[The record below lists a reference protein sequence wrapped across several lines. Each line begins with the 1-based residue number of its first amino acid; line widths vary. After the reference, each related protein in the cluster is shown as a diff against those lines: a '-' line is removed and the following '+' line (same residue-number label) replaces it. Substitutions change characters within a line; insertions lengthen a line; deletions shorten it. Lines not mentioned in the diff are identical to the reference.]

1 MSPGERVDRW
11 LRIHADAER
20 VVAPFLGQIMTPERM
35 AAFGRAI
42 QALHDR
48 WDLDQLTTRLYEFR
62 TGGPGEPGSI

>member
-1 MSPGERVDRW
+1 
-11 LRIHADAER
+11 

-48 WDLDQLTTRLYEFR
+48 WDPDQLTTRLYEFR